1 MTSTEY
7 RRNAERLLTRQ
18 PGFTPTPAM
27 VAEADTVRADH
38 LDGPGFATL
47 CQKGRKLR
55 QDTGQLSGDAVGD
68 VTAAADAAGVTVPPV
83 LSDVLEVMRHSVR
96 MYTADLLAALV
107 NLDEDVYGDFDAE
120 RLAAELTAAAC
131 RPQVQASQDQ
141 RRVRRRIPTPRHRR
155 RRTRRTAPRAERVKG
170 SPSTRPL
177 TPGPRATP
185 LPGPA
190 GHGGPSTQVEGEV

>member
-120 RLAAELTAAAC
+120 RLAAELTAAGVD
-131 RPQVQASQDQ
+131 RKSKQVKINGASGAGYQ
-141 RRVRRRIPTPRHRR
+141 RRDIEGAVP
-155 RRTRRTAPRAERVKG
+155 
-170 SPSTRPL
+170 
-177 TPGPRATP
+177 
-185 LPGPA
+185 
-190 GHGGPSTQVEGEV
+190 VELLLAQNG